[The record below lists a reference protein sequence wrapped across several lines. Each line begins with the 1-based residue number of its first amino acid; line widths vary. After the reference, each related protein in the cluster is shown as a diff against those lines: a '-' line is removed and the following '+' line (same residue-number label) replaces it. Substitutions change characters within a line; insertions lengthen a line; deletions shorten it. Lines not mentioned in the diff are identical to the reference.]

1 MKVKVVINKESNFLH
16 ILRVRLVN
24 LQTRFK
30 QLKGE
35 REGKKEKV
43 EGEKK
48 EERENGGRE
57 GREGGKEKKIY
68 KIFREQRTGKAFQN
82 LMTP

>member
-1 MKVKVVINKESNFLH
+1 MVIKKESNFLH

-24 LQTRFK
+24 LQSRSK

-43 EGEKK
+43 EG
-48 EERENGGRE
+48 RENGGRE
-57 GREGGKEKKIY
+57 G
-68 KIFREQRTGKAFQN
+68 
-82 LMTP
+82 